1 MKKICTAGML
11 LLAISGGAVAQQ
23 VASGGTLVTVSAT
36 GEARAENNE
45 ARALFFIEEQDKDK
59 AAAASRVN
67 QKMKQGIDVL
77 KKEDPQATLASRN
90 YYTYPVY
97 AEERPQAAGG
107 SVRKRQL
114 AGWRVGQYLDMKTEN
129 LQKLPVTV
137 AAAQNIL
144 ALNGVTFGLSDAL
157 SKRLDAT
164 RMTDAYQ
171 NLMARL
177 QVIAKAM
184 GHNAADAVIETI
196 DFDGGDTPGRPYM
209 AASAMEKTARMD
221 SQVAE
226 ASFEPGESTLATRVV
241 AHVRFK

>member
-1 MKKICTAGML
+1 MKKICTAAAL
-11 LLAISGGAVAQQ
+11 LLAISGAAIAEQ
-23 VASGGTLVTVSAT
+23 VATIGTVVTVSAA

-67 QKMKQGIDVL
+67 QKMQQGVAIL

-97 AEERPQAAGG
+97 AEERSQTGVP
-107 SVRKRQL
+107 VRKRQL
-114 AGWRVGQYLDMKTEN
+114 TGWRVGQYLDLKTEN
-129 LQKLPVTV
+129 LQKLPTTV

-144 ALNGVTFGLSDAL
+144 ALNGVTFGLSAAL
-157 SKRLDAT
+157 SKRLDAA
-164 RMTDAYQ
+164 RITDAYQ
-171 NLMARL
+171 NLMTRL
-177 QVIAKAM
+177 QVIATAM
-184 GHNAADAVIETI
+184 GRNAADAVIETV
-196 DFDGGDTPGRPYM
+196 DFDGGDNPGRPYM
-209 AASAMEKTARMD
+209 AASMMEKSARMD
-221 SQVAE
+221 IPVAE

>member
-1 MKKICTAGML
+1 MKKIYTAASFL
-11 LLAISGGAVAQQ
+11 FVISGAAIAQQ
-23 VASGGTLVTVSAT
+23 VATIGTVVTVSAT

-45 ARALFFIEEQDKDK
+45 ARALFFIEEQDKNK
-59 AAAASRVN
+59 AVAASKVN
-67 QKMKQGIDVL
+67 QKMQQGVAIL

-97 AEERPQAAGG
+97 AEEQPQTGA
-107 SVRKRQL
+107 RKRQL
-114 AGWRVGQYLDMKTEN
+114 TGWRVGQYLDLKTEN
-129 LQKLPVTV
+129 LQKLSTTV

-144 ALNGVTFGLSDAL
+144 ALNGITFGLSDAL

-164 RMTDAYQ
+164 RITDAYQ
-171 NLMARL
+171 NLMARV

-184 GHNAADAVIETI
+184 GRNTADAVIETV
-196 DFDGGDTPGRPYM
+196 DFDGGDNPGRPYM
-209 AASAMEKTARMD
+209 AASMMEKSARMD
-221 SQVAE
+221 AQVAE

>member
-67 QKMKQGIDVL
+67 QKMKQGVDVL

-97 AEERPQAAGG
+97 AEERLQAGG

-114 AGWRVGQYLDMKTEN
+114 TGWRVGQYLDMKTEN

-184 GHNAADAVIETI
+184 GRNAADAVIETI
-196 DFDGGDTPGRPYM
+196 DFDGGDNPGRPYM